1 MRNEARGPEQMDHL
15 EQMRDAASVLST
27 TLNMI
32 TKDFD
37 RTGPAE
43 VRKLASFAKYEADRL
58 LEALQP
64 DAIGRSIML
73 AERM

>member
-1 MRNEARGPEQMDHL
+1 MRNEARGPEQMEEMDR
-15 EQMRDAASVLST
+15 MRDAASVLST

-32 TKDFD
+32 VTDYD
-37 RTGPAE
+37 RMNPAE
-43 VRKLASFAKYEADRL
+43 IRKLASFAKYEADRL